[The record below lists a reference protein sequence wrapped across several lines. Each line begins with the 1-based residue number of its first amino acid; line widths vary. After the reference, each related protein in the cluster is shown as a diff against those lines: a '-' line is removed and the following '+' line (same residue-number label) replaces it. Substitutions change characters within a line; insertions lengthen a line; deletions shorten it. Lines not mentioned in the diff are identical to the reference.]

1 MCAFGIIVGDTLPHV
16 MRSLFPTLPSIPVLY
31 LFTNRQFMIVL
42 CTACISYPLS
52 LYRDIHKLA
61 RASGLALI
69 GMFIIVISVLVEGPH
84 VPIEFKGDPSHKWS
98 FLGTGFFRAVGV
110 ISFAFGEWFCLN
122 GFYSQ
127 KELETCYESLSS

>member
-1 MCAFGIIVGDTLPHV
+1 
-16 MRSLFPTLPSIPVLY
+16 
-31 LFTNRQFMIVL
+31 MIVL
-42 CTACISYPLS
+42 CTVCISYPLS

-98 FLGTGFFRAVGV
+98 LLGPGVFRAIGV
-110 ISFAFGEWFCLN
+110 ISFAFGEWL
-122 GFYSQ
+122 
-127 KELETCYESLSS
+127 